1 MCTGARVDLGG
12 SGAVTAGRCRDAAR
26 RGKLM
31 RGWARRIAVA
41 AGLGDGVAGSQLV
54 EGKSVEIWT
63 CSMFFS
69 IKGIY

>member
-41 AGLGDGVAGSQLV
+41 AGLGDGVAASQLAEV
-54 EGKSVEIWT
+54 RL
-63 CSMFFS
+63 
-69 IKGIY
+69 